1 MGISVE
7 VRGQLVLR
15 FRVLFPHLNE
25 RQQRL
30 VLGQEAR
37 LLGHG
42 GVRAVARAAGV
53 SETTVRAGVFELEAG
68 EDPLPDGRV
77 RRPGGGRRAAE
88 DLDPDLVPALL
99 ALVEPDERGD
109 PMSPLRWTTKSLRN
123 LAEELTRQGYP
134 VSAPTVGR
142 LLREQGFS
150 LQANTK
156 TLEGKQHPD
165 RDAQFRYVNEQVKA
179 HQVAGQPVISVDAK
193 KKEQLGHLPNAGRL
207 WRPKGDPVQVE
218 DHSFFFTG
226 PDVPHAI
233 PFGIYDMTADR
244 GWVNVGVDHNTSAFA
259 VASIRGW
266 WTARGRH
273 DYPNATRLLVTAD
286 AGGSNSCRYRLW
298 KAELAD
304 FAAETG
310 LAITVCHFPPG
321 TSKWNKIEHR
331 LFSHITMNWRGRPLT
346 SHEVVVNLIAATRT
360 QTGLRVE
367 AALDTNTYPLG
378 VSVSTERLKALP
390 IAPHVERGTWN
401 YTIHPA
407 EQDRQAAAGPGQ
419 RQRARAA
426 ALHDLADPRLT
437 GMSRRELEELAAELA
452 PLQDARFEQRH
463 FERRGGPRRQA
474 KGKHGRPMFNQC
486 RQGPDRDCLSAA
498 DLLSARAVRDAGD
511 QHRADRRGDHR
522 DRRGPGR
529 AQAPYRADRPAFHQ
543 CGSAAGLPGNRHR
556 PEPAESAGDPGQPG
570 ADRDEPAGASEADRA
585 AGNAASRP
593 GPATQPPPT
602 GRGPAERSPR
612 RHLLRKDH
620 RRRTRPRSHPRPAQ
634 DLHLGDRGRTVR
646 GQPTHHRQRQRLGP
660 PATGPGTMHHQPF
673 RDPLL
678 QRGGGTCRCRRTR
691 KRIGQAR
698 NTTLNPNGFCAAGS
712 AG

>member
-1 MGISVE
+1 MGIPAE

-88 DLDPDLVPALL
+88 DLVPDLVPALL
-99 ALVEPDERGD
+99 ALVEPAERGHT
-109 PMSPLRWTTKSLRN
+109 MSPLRWTTKSLRN
-123 LAEELTRQGYP
+123 LAGELTRQGYP

-142 LLREQGFS
+142 LLRGQGFS

-346 SHEVVVNLIAATRT
+346 SHEVVVQTIAATRT
-360 QTGLRVE
+360 SSGLRVE
-367 AALDTNTYPLG
+367 AVLDPGDYPTG
-378 VSVSTERLKALP
+378 VAISKERFGALP
-390 IAPHVERGTWN
+390 LRRHATHGAWN
-401 YTIHPA
+401 YTLHPA
-407 EQDRQAAAGPGQ
+407 AGSPPVREGTAGERSSPARRRQEMLRKLG
-419 RQRARAA
+419 
-426 ALHDLADPRLT
+426 DERLT
-437 GMSRRELEELAAELA
+437 GMSTAQLEQLAAALAPAARAQQRYSQQRGGRARRARGNLRAKPLFGDAARLLLTLLYQRQVCSMNVLADLLEVTATCIADLVRETREALEDYGHPTGTAPARFPTAQALRAFLDSHNPPQRAQIIDQLSHPALTGLSRPGLHELIQRLA
-452 PLQDARFEQRH
+452 PLQA
-463 FERRGGPRRQA
+463 
-474 KGKHGRPMFNQC
+474 
-486 RQGPDRDCLSAA
+486 
-498 DLLSARAVRDAGD
+498 
-511 QHRADRRGDHR
+511 
-522 DRRGPGR
+522 
-529 AQAPYRADRPAFHQ
+529 
-543 CGSAAGLPGNRHR
+543 
-556 PEPAESAGDPGQPG
+556 
-570 ADRDEPAGASEADRA
+570 
-585 AGNAASRP
+585 
-593 GPATQPPPT
+593 
-602 GRGPAERSPR
+602 
-612 RHLLRKDH
+612 
-620 RRRTRPRSHPRPAQ
+620 AQ
-634 DLHLGDRGRTVR
+634 D
-646 GQPTHHRQRQRLGP
+646 
-660 PATGPGTMHHQPF
+660 
-673 RDPLL
+673 
-678 QRGGGTCRCRRTR
+678 R
-691 KRIGQAR
+691 KS
-698 NTTLNPNGFCAAGS
+698 T
-712 AG
+712 

>member
-123 LAEELTRQGYP
+123 LAEELIRQGYP

-207 WRPKGDPVQVE
+207 WRPKGDPVQAE

-273 DYPNATRLLVTAD
+273 DSKRHRLPGGQAHPVEQGMDHQMAQATAAHDGRWRHETGDFD
-286 AGGSNSCRYRLW
+286 AAVIGVQDSDVARIHEALETLGRNVP
-298 KAELAD
+298 
-304 FAAETG
+304 AAEADKQIFGTG
-310 LAITVCHFPPG
+310 TVA
-321 TSKWNKIEHR
+321 
-331 LFSHITMNWRGRPLT
+331 
-346 SHEVVVNLIAATRT
+346 V
-360 QTGLRVE
+360 
-367 AALDTNTYPLG
+367 
-378 VSVSTERLKALP
+378 LKAIQSDLG
-390 IAPHVERGTWN
+390 I
-401 YTIHPA
+401 PA
-407 EQDRQAAAGPGQ
+407 TGVAHEPARPGGRRAGSYPATPEHGAGAQ
-419 RQRARAA
+419 RQRR
-426 ALHDLADPRLT
+426 
-437 GMSRRELEELAAELA
+437 LA
-452 PLQDARFEQRH
+452 P
-463 FERRGGPRRQA
+463 GP
-474 KGKHGRPMFNQC
+474 
-486 RQGPDRDCLSAA
+486 
-498 DLLSARAVRDAGD
+498 
-511 QHRADRRGDHR
+511 
-522 DRRGPGR
+522 
-529 AQAPYRADRPAFHQ
+529 
-543 CGSAAGLPGNRHR
+543 
-556 PEPAESAGDPGQPG
+556 
-570 ADRDEPAGASEADRA
+570 
-585 AGNAASRP
+585 
-593 GPATQPPPT
+593 
-602 GRGPAERSPR
+602 
-612 RHLLRKDH
+612 
-620 RRRTRPRSHPRPAQ
+620 
-634 DLHLGDRGRTVR
+634 
-646 GQPTHHRQRQRLGP
+646 
-660 PATGPGTMHHQPF
+660 
-673 RDPLL
+673 
-678 QRGGGTCRCRRTR
+678 
-691 KRIGQAR
+691 
-698 NTTLNPNGFCAAGS
+698 
-712 AG
+712 